1 METSPAHPLFRLYLQ
16 HTVFSKMLSNCASI
30 IHSDGLSMRREVLVS
45 QKRSY
50 SSHAVPRKRFKLH
63 MVAVVAAISAVVLTL
78 LFTGFFSLEANVE
91 IMTSTLHSGSGL
103 SSNYRWVTVDAGL
116 YNPGWSNR
124 ITVWAEITCQLT
136 QTSYSKS
143 QYVQIGFRES
153 KEVKFDFTLDNAIDS
168 GELTHRVWITYIEQ
182 D

>member
-1 METSPAHPLFRLYLQ
+1 
-16 HTVFSKMLSNCASI
+16 
-30 IHSDGLSMRREVLVS
+30 MRREVLVS
-45 QKRSY
+45 QKHSY
-50 SSHAVPRKRFKLH
+50 SSYAVPGKRNKLLT
-63 MVAVVAAISAVVLTL
+63 VAVVAAISAIILTL
-78 LFTGFFSLEANVE
+78 LFIGFFSLEANVE
-91 IMTSTLHSGSGL
+91 ITTSTLHSSTRP
-103 SSNYRWVTVDAGL
+103 SSNYRWVTVDADL
-116 YNPGWSNR
+116 YNLGWSSR

-168 GELTHRVWITYIEQ
+168 GELAHRVWITYIEE